1 MLNLNTGN
9 DYSVPFPHHH
19 HVTSNDQQFY
29 HNLYTNVNVAT
40 AVNGK
45 DKNELIYK
53 NQKIDFMNNNNNN
66 SSNNNNNEPFTT
78 LKDGENSKRFSVN
91 NLLKPPI
98 SPSEKY
104 NADSS
109 LPISLPDLMHDTV
122 DTSSGKKPRRNRTT
136 FTSLQLTALEKIF
149 ERTHYPDAFV
159 REELAQKV
167 GLTESRVQVW
177 FQNRRAKFRRN
188 ERSVS
193 SSRGPAANPS
203 TPTTITSTPQ
213 KPLVTH
219 EKPLHQFEFPPPYSL
234 SFGSLGMFQSA
245 PASTNAIKSTDL
257 NYGNTFNPYTQYQ
270 QNYNNY
276 CASNFRYKSPY

>member
-1 MLNLNTGN
+1 MIITFEEKLFLT
-9 DYSVPFPHHH
+9 
-19 HVTSNDQQFY
+19 
-29 HNLYTNVNVAT
+29 T
-40 AVNGK
+40 ALK
-45 DKNELIYK
+45 IY
-53 NQKIDFMNNNNNN
+53 IFM
-66 SSNNNNNEPFTT
+66 E
-78 LKDGENSKRFSVN
+78 
-91 NLLKPPI
+91 I
-98 SPSEKY
+98 
-104 NADSS
+104 SS
-109 LPISLPDLMHDTV
+109 LY
-122 DTSSGKKPRRNRTT
+122 
-136 FTSLQLTALEKIF
+136 FQLTLHCRSAYQILCMILLIHHRAKSQDEIAQRSHHCNLRHLRRF
-149 ERTHYPDAFV
+149 LRGHIIQVRWLNVTYCQNIYLFLFLILDAFV

-213 KPLVTH
+213 KPLITH

-234 SFGSLGMFQSA
+234 SFGSLGMFQST